1 MQSSSEFTLLLD
13 LDAMFDTRMGT
24 LLDLHPDIGDTLDV
38 KAYRSRKIDNWGVLT
53 KGRVS
58 DEEFKV
64 HYAQR
69 GIDILSKCIIS
80 GTIPLIMNYVD
91 SIRDRY
97 IRGVDITSISIDIN
111 TYPYTLP
118 GPIADTLQ
126 NCLRALL
133 PVYVQV
139 GMCRLS
145 IEDLSPEMIKSHYSG
160 WVTYDIHPW
169 LEVYHED
176 LLATP
181 LNGLS
186 VITPKLF
193 KREPGE
199 SIDEEEDIFKG
210 MDKHGL
216 LEMVM
221 EDFLH
226 IEHINVSDFCFVV
239 PGNHKLPDDEPME
252 EEEDYSS
259 LSSRRARS
267 DSSTDT
273 TKSS

>member
-1 MQSSSEFTLLLD
+1 MQSSSEFKLLLD

-24 LLDLHPDIGDTLDV
+24 LLDLHPDIANVMDM
-38 KAYRSRKIDNWGVLT
+38 KEYRKRTIDNWEVITGGLVT
-53 KGRVS
+53 REAF
-58 DEEFKV
+58 DA
-64 HYAQR
+64 HYSQR

-80 GTIPLIMNYVD
+80 GIVPLLMNYID

-111 TYPYTLP
+111 TFPYLLP
-118 GPIADTLQ
+118 GPISDTLQ

-133 PVYVQV
+133 PVYVEV
-139 GMCRLS
+139 DICRHELA
-145 IEDLSPEMIKSHYSG
+145 DLSPEVMKNHYSG
-160 WVTYDIHPW
+160 WITYDVHPW
-169 LEVYHED
+169 LERYHED

-193 KREPGE
+193 KRELGE
-199 SIDEEEDIFKG
+199 SDDDGEDIFKD

-226 IEHINVSDFCFVV
+226 IEHIHVSDFCFVV
-239 PGNHKLPDDEPME
+239 PGEHKLPDDEPE
-252 EEEDYSS
+252 PEVNAYSS